1 MRFKEFIRVQ
11 SESCQDATIK
21 SIYVD
26 LWDKLNGINS
36 YSNNIN
42 VTYTNTKAKKEYE
55 KSLNESDDSYVKNKT
70 IYIINVTSCK
80 DKDENWLKNG
90 HISTISDDIIS
101 DDGWEYMFMGRADN
115 YNFYMRNG
123 QYFVRPCCSN
133 VLSAIGE
140 DNINIYEDSLVKVAN
155 TLAF

>member
-55 KSLNESDDSYVKNKT
+55 KALNESDDSYVKNKT

-80 DKDENWLKNG
+80 DKDEKWLKNG

-133 VLSAIGE
+133 VLSAISE